1 MNANDA
7 QPGFVRRPERPVLF
21 LAPMAGVTNSV
32 FRRIC
37 QARGAEVLTTEFVS
51 AEGVLRRNERT
62 EHYVD
67 FTPGE
72 RPLGVQLFG
81 AEPDHLARGAA
92 AVVDWKHPDFIDLN
106 FGCPVNKVVCKN
118 GGSALLRDGSSLTA
132 IAAAVVRAVAP
143 LPVTAKIRTG
153 WDASSINAADNARRL
168 EDAGI
173 RRLTVHGRTRAQ
185 GYSGEADW
193 EVIAGVAD
201 AVQIPVIGNGDITG
215 AASAQR
221 AWARAGV
228 SGLMIGRAA
237 MTSPWVFQ
245 EILAS
250 FRGED
255 APPAPTLADRWDL
268 IEDHCRQELER
279 WRLPQ
284 KGMHALRSRLMAY
297 SRGLPASR
305 ELRRRFGA
313 VESLEG
319 LATIRQWHENTAHET
334 DDAPAEEPL
343 TADAALG

>member
-1 MNANDA
+1 MSASM
-7 QPGFVRRPERPVLF
+7 QPGFERRQQRPVLF

-37 QARGAEVLTTEFVS
+37 KARGADVLTTEFVS
-51 AEGVLRRNERT
+51 ADGIMHRNERT

-81 AEPDHLARGAA
+81 GDPDHLARGAA
-92 AVVDWKHPDFIDLN
+92 AVMDWKQPDFIDIN

-118 GGSALLRDGSSLTA
+118 GGSALLRDGHLLSS
-132 IAAAVVRAVAP
+132 IASAVVRAVAP
-143 LPVTAKIRTG
+143 TPVTAKIRIG
-153 WDASSINAADNARRL
+153 WDAASVNAVDNARHL

-193 EVIAGVAD
+193 NVIASVAE
-201 AVQIPVIGNGDITG
+201 AVQIPVVGNGDIT
-215 AASAQR
+215 SAEVALRRWEQ
-221 AWARAGV
+221 AQV
-228 SGLMIGRAA
+228 SGLMVGRAA
-237 MTSPWVFQ
+237 MTSPWIFQ
-245 EILAS
+245 EIAAA

-268 IEDHCRQELER
+268 IEDHCRQELGR
-279 WRLPQ
+279 WRKTE
-284 KGMHALRSRLMAY
+284 KGMHAMRSRLMAY
-297 SRGLPASR
+297 SRGMPSSR

-313 VESLEG
+313 VETLEE
-319 LATIRQWHENTAHET
+319 LAVIRAWHESCSHAPEH
-334 DDAPAEEPL
+334 DDAAEVII
-343 TADAALG
+343 ADASLG

>member
-1 MNANDA
+1 MELNSST
-7 QPGFVRRPERPVLF
+7 GFASRAERPVLF

-37 QARGAEVLTTEFVS
+37 KTRGADVLTTEFVS
-51 AEGVLRRNERT
+51 AEGIMHRNERT

-67 FTPGE
+67 FTPEE

-81 AEPDHLARGAA
+81 SDPEQLARGAQ
-92 AVVDWKHPDFIDLN
+92 AVVDWKQPDFIDIN

-118 GGSALLRDGSSLTA
+118 GGSALLRDGALLAA
-132 IAAAVVRAVAP
+132 IASAVVRAVAP

-153 WDASSINAADNARRL
+153 WDENSVNAADNARYL

-193 EVIAGVAD
+193 NVIAAVAE
-201 AVQIPVIGNGDITG
+201 AVQIPVVGNGDITSAEVAMRRWNE
-215 AASAQR
+215 AA
-221 AWARAGV
+221 V
-228 SGLMIGRAA
+228 SGLMVGRAA
-237 MTSPWVFQ
+237 MTSPWIFQ
-245 EILAS
+245 EIAAA

-255 APPAPTLADRWDL
+255 APPAPTLSDRWDL
-268 IEDHCRQELER
+268 IEDHCRQELQR
-279 WRLPQ
+279 WRKSE
-284 KGMHALRSRLMAY
+284 KGMHAMRSRLMAY
-297 SRGLPASR
+297 SRGLHASR

-319 LATIRQWHENTAHET
+319 LAEIRAWHENALHADHDPDNAMEVPPHLAH
-334 DDAPAEEPL
+334 L
-343 TADAALG
+343 

>member
-1 MNANDA
+1 MSAA
-7 QPGFVRRPERPVLF
+7 TQLGFEHRPQRPVLY

-37 QARGAEVLTTEFVS
+37 KARGADVLTTEFVS
-51 AEGVLRRNERT
+51 ADGILHRNERT

-81 AEPDHLARGAA
+81 GEPDQLARGAQ
-92 AVVDWKHPDFIDLN
+92 AVMEWKQPDFIDIN

-118 GGSALLRDGSSLTA
+118 GGSALLRDGGLLAA
-132 IAAAVVRAVAP
+132 IASAVVRAAAP
-143 LPVTAKIRTG
+143 TPVTAKIRIG
-153 WDASSINAADNARRL
+153 WDDNSVNAVDNARHL

-173 RRLTVHGRTRAQ
+173 RRITVHGRTRAQ

-193 EVIAGVAD
+193 NVIAAVAD
-201 AVQIPVIGNGDITG
+201 AVRIPVVGNGDIT
-215 AASAQR
+215 SAEIALRCWEQ
-221 AWARAGV
+221 APV

-237 MTSPWVFQ
+237 MTSPWIFQ
-245 EILAS
+245 EIAAA
-250 FRGED
+250 FRGQD

-279 WRLPQ
+279 WRKTE

-297 SRGLPASR
+297 SRGMPSSR
-305 ELRRRFGA
+305 DLRRRFGA

-319 LATIRQWHENTAHET
+319 LAAIRAWHESSSHAVGHE
-334 DDAPAEEPL
+334 EEQEAIV
-343 TADAALG
+343 ADASLG

>member
-1 MNANDA
+1 MELNSST
-7 QPGFVRRPERPVLF
+7 GFASRAERPVLF

-37 QARGAEVLTTEFVS
+37 KTRGADVLTTEFVS
-51 AEGVLRRNERT
+51 AEGIMHRNERT

-67 FTPGE
+67 FTPEE

-81 AEPDHLARGAA
+81 SDPEQLARGAQ
-92 AVVDWKHPDFIDLN
+92 AVVDWKQPDFIDIN

-118 GGSALLRDGSSLTA
+118 GGSALLRDGALLAA
-132 IAAAVVRAVAP
+132 IASAVVRAVAP

-153 WDASSINAADNARRL
+153 WDENSVNAADNARYL

-193 EVIAGVAD
+193 NVIAAVAE
-201 AVQIPVIGNGDITG
+201 AVQIPVVGNGDITSAEVAMRRWNE
-215 AASAQR
+215 AA
-221 AWARAGV
+221 V
-228 SGLMIGRAA
+228 SGLMVGRAA
-237 MTSPWVFQ
+237 MTSPWIFQ
-245 EILAS
+245 EIAAA

-255 APPAPTLADRWDL
+255 VPPAPALSDRWDL
-268 IEDHCRQELER
+268 IEDHCRQELQR
-279 WRLPQ
+279 WRKSE
-284 KGMHALRSRLMAY
+284 KGMHAMRSRLMAY
-297 SRGLPASR
+297 SRGLHASR

-319 LATIRQWHENTAHET
+319 LAEIRAWHENALHADHDPDNAMEVPPHLAHM
-334 DDAPAEEPL
+334 
-343 TADAALG
+343 